1 MQLQRTLA
9 DLEGVDDAGVIMGT
23 EANKELLSHINLVS
37 PELTAAKP
45 DDLVIVV
52 RADNEKAADY
62 AISQI
67 DELLKKKKTANDSI
81 FRPKSIESA
90 VEALPESSWVLISV
104 AGRYADIVAHDA
116 LDQGKHVFLFSD
128 NVSVEA
134 EIELKK
140 KSAEKG
146 LLVMGP
152 DCGTAII
159 RGMGLGFANKVRL
172 GPIGMVAAAGT
183 GLQQVSSRIAQ
194 LGSGMTYGIGTGG
207 RDLSEKVGAKT
218 FSQGIDIL
226 SRDEETKVIVL
237 VSKPPAPAV
246 AEEVLKQA
254 RLAKKPV
261 VVCFVGRTPSVAH
274 EGNLFY
280 ASSLDNAAE
289 IAVELTK
296 DLSGKNLKSI
306 EKKADPK
313 VDVSGFAKGQKYFRG
328 LFSGGTLA
336 YEAQYILEDYL
347 PKVLANSPLRK
358 ENKLPNSLQS
368 EGHCIVDLGEDEFT
382 VGRLHPMM
390 DNELRIRRLLEEA
403 QDPSVAVI
411 MLDVVIGYGSHADPA
426 SELAP
431 AVAKSFE
438 IARKAGRH
446 LEIVAVVTGTDDDPQ
461 GLLNQISQMKAAGTW
476 VSTSNDEVVR
486 YAGSIIKALNPQDV
500 PSGHPTP
507 KAASGDVVVTTP
519 TFKQSDLA
527 ILRKELHAINLGLES
542 FAQNLTAQNV
552 PVLHVDWKPP
562 AGGNDILI
570 RTLTKMKEPTLAA
583 KITKANEEALKRMME
598 AQPILTGV
606 GLAKDLIPGMKSDLL
621 IHAGPPITY
630 DRMAGPMKGA
640 IWGCLMYEG
649 LAANIDEAKKLA
661 ESGKIRYEPCHH
673 HSSVGPMAGL
683 IAPSFMVYEVENKNG
698 TNKAY
703 SGLNEGRGKVLRMGA
718 YSPEVMAKL
727 HWMNEVMG
735 PVLDKA
741 IKHLGG
747 IDIRAMLAKA
757 LHMGDDGHNRLD
769 ACSILFTTTLAP
781 AVVAVCDDKA
791 TAESIIKFLAE
802 NALSILNPVMAA
814 AKTMADAAAGV
825 EYSTIVTTMA
835 RNGTDFGLRVS
846 GLGDQWFTGPAGIV
860 KALYF
865 PGFSEKDAN
874 PDFGDSVI
882 TETAGFGGFA
892 MASAPAIV
900 TFISGTAKDAVN
912 TTMDMYEIT
921 GGEHKF
927 FTIPYLDF
935 RGTPTGVDIRKVV
948 DKGIAPRVNT
958 GVAHKDPGVG
968 QVGAGVV
975 SAPMNMFEEAI
986 QAFTEK
992 YSN

>member
-296 DLSGKNLKSI
+296 DLSGKNLKST

-874 PDFGDSVI
+874 PDIGDSVI